1 MLNRSGEVSDRTH
14 ITAALG
20 MVPGTS
26 PTIVTVDD
34 LIREAMS
41 KFRTAR
47 GSKMIH
53 AGGRPMRVRTAAERV
68 LYLPNG
74 QHVKVST
81 DDSGVATQVEEDEAL
96 HAIVRPG
103 TINTKIRRP

>member
-1 MLNRSGEVSDRTH
+1 MKL
-14 ITAALG
+14 IT
-20 MVPGTS
+20 T
-26 PTIVTVDD
+26 DD

-41 KFRTAR
+41 KFRAR
-47 GSKMIH
+47 RGEKLIH
-53 AGGRPMRVRTAAERV
+53 AGGRPMRVHTVGERV

-74 QHVKVST
+74 AHVKVST